1 MTDVRADYALK
12 DNNDIVKII
21 VEAKTL
27 GKNLDQPNLV
37 MSLVS
42 YAFSFELNDIF
53 LTDGLKWQHFDK
65 FQPGNVNPSKTFDIA
80 KDDPVN
86 CAAYLVQHLDAAKFW
101 PMEETIDE
109 LTLRIGQLES
119 DVVTLQQIIAAL
131 QPSTPSV
138 PIGGTASGSTLG
150 SGGML
155 QGNLNFVDLGNLP
168 VLAGKRPTH
177 LRLSDNTVLM
187 VKSWKEILREC
198 CKFVLAANPSISLPF
213 PDRAG
218 RTVSLL
224 SLDKPLAG
232 ISYVTE
238 QYNGQIVY
246 IYVNYDAG
254 NCIAN
259 AIHILKQTP
268 VSQSGVSTAVVVG

>member
-1 MTDVRADYALK
+1 
-12 DNNDIVKII
+12 
-21 VEAKTL
+21 
-27 GKNLDQPNLV
+27 

-42 YAFSFELNDIF
+42 YAFNFELNDIF

-65 FQPGNVNPSKTFDIA
+65 FQPGNVTPNKILDLA

-86 CAAYLVQHLDAAKFW
+86 CAAYLVQHLDAAKLW

-109 LTLRIGQLES
+109 LTLKIEQLQS
-119 DVVTLQQIIAAL
+119 DVVTLQKSIAAL
-131 QPSTPSV
+131 QPSKPSV
-138 PIGGTASGSTLG
+138 LIAGTDSGSMFG
-150 SGGML
+150 SSGTL
-155 QGNLNFVDLGNLP
+155 QGNLNFIDLGNLP
-168 VLAGKRPTH
+168 VLTGKSPTH
-177 LRLSDNTVLM
+177 LRLSDNSVLM
-187 VKSWKEILREC
+187 VKSWKDILREC
-198 CKFVLAANPSISLPF
+198 CKFVLATNPSISLPF

-224 SLDKPLAG
+224 SLDKPLPG
-232 ISYVTE
+232 ISCVTE

-246 IYVNYDAG
+246 IYANYDAS

-268 VSQSGVSTAVVVG
+268 VSQIVVSTAVVVVFDISY